1 MLSLLDMANHF
12 LGYFNV
18 NTTLKG
24 RIYTILGFFGDWYL
38 LYIGIKFIQNAGY
51 VRGVLLILVFL
62 LLMYFTIVNFFFYF
76 LKRRF
81 VLDPSE
87 KIAGLLGDERLKEQ
101 EGRFSEHDR
110 YDHFAPSTGLYD
122 EKQVI
127 PAKVELNGTNH
138 KNLAQIAAQ
147 LKAENLLPQDYDGH
161 SDQEVLDL
169 AKETNKPVFAIG
181 QGTPLPYFDLRQEHG
196 HFVVY
201 AGMNQMTALP
211 VGRITRVGLSDIK
224 QAHEQFKLFLAT
236 AVLQGGVAKSAG
248 RSGVIER
255 SLPYTIKVEVAFSEK
270 TSNSAVTNQPA
281 TDLSATSIGQ
291 TEFKS
296 ANSAQSQHISDPEAS
311 NLSNKTS
318 QNRRENR

>member
-38 LYIGIKFIQNAGY
+38 LYIGIRFIQNQGY
-51 VRGVLLILVFL
+51 LRGALLILVFFA
-62 LLMYFTIVNFFFYF
+62 LMYFTLVNFFFYF

-87 KIAGLLGDERLKEQ
+87 KIAALLGDERLKEQ
-101 EGRFSEHDR
+101 ESRFNEHDR
-110 YDHFAPSTGLYD
+110 YDHFAPATGLYD

-147 LKAENLLPQDYDGH
+147 LQAANLLPQDYEGH
-161 SDQEVLDL
+161 SDQEVLSQ

-181 QGTPLPYFDLRQEHG
+181 EGTPLPYFDLRQQDG

-211 VGRITRVGLSDIK
+211 VGRVTRVGLSDIK

-255 SLPYTIKVEVAFSEK
+255 RLPYTVKVEVAFSEK
-270 TSNSAVTNQPA
+270 NSASN
-281 TDLSATSIGQ
+281 ATSQNSSAFSESQ
-291 TEFKS
+291 TSTEDPMRSFAKS
-296 ANSAQSQHISDPEAS
+296 AENLDSVNNS
-311 NLSNKTS
+311 LSNKTP